1 MGAGMKTG
9 AMSKDRPFGP
19 ERKEGPLDADETTFL
34 GLVKALPLTADDEL
48 SAVAFKAA
56 EAAYMRGR
64 VRNVIL
70 ARIAAIEAMILT
82 TEMAPMIAAASAL
95 HVQPEGG
102 RSAPDI
108 AADVHTFILERSFR
122 RLFPDGRDTAQAEAA
137 A

>member
-1 MGAGMKTG
+1 MPASRTNTLR
-9 AMSKDRPFGP
+9 SQNPGP
-19 ERKEGPLDADETTFL
+19 ERKEGPLDTDETTFL
-34 GLVKALPLTADDEL
+34 GLVKTLPLAADAELTA
-48 SAVAFKAA
+48 AAFKAA

-95 HVQPEGG
+95 HVQHEGG
-102 RSAPDI
+102 PSAPDI
-108 AADVHTFILERSFR
+108 AAEVQAFTLERSFR
-122 RLFPDGRDTAQAEAA
+122 RLFPDGRDTAQTEAA